1 MNGLTDLIKK
11 QLSDLQ
17 EMKVFETR
25 DIRVFSLSGG
35 EGFTLRET
43 YTITR
48 VPGLYFFHCI
58 NGANGDF
65 SVTEKELHAAIGYHL
80 ATVDKESGKSEVKI

>member
-11 QLSDLQ
+11 QLSELQ
-17 EMKVFETR
+17 GMKVFETR
-25 DIRVFSLSGG
+25 DIRVFSLNGG
-35 EGFTLRET
+35 EDFTLRET
-43 YTITR
+43 YTVTR
-48 VPGLYFFHCI
+48 VPGLYFFHCT
-58 NGANGDF
+58 NGDF